1 MDLSFVRAAACKTY
15 ACVYLHIYYDP
26 KIALPEPDLLT
37 SPCELSTCENCEFL
51 RLCFASPQKDER
63 EAFSHE
69 RLECGFGLMFLV
81 SSQNSRIVRATG
93 RALMP
98 GIIPFGVSPVPS
110 PIAEV
115 LRAERQPL
123 FKTETFPG
131 DVETSHARS
140 LRVSRASAEQGYFQ
154 AISRKE

>member
-1 MDLSFVRAAACKTY
+1 M
-15 ACVYLHIYYDP
+15 
-26 KIALPEPDLLT
+26 
-37 SPCELSTCENCEFL
+37 
-51 RLCFASPQKDER
+51 LCFPLCGYEW
-63 EAFSHE
+63 EAFSRQ
-69 RLECGFGLMFLV
+69 RLKSGFGLMFLV

-98 GIIPFGVSPVPS
+98 GIIPFGVFPAPS

-140 LRVSRASAEQGYFQ
+140 LRVAYASAEQGYL
-154 AISRKE
+154 RR